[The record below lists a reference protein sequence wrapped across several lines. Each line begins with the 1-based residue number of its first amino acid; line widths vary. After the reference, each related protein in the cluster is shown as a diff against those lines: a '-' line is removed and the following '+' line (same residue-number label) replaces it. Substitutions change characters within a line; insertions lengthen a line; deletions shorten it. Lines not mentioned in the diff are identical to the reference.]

1 MRDAGLAEEGGGWP
15 VGWRAKSTDN
25 FKSNGNGNND
35 EESDARRWAR
45 SEKGSRLWRM
55 LRCKARMMSSGE
67 IGGRN
72 GLRDPIRDVPPTE
85 PAPIS
90 WTPPM

>member
-1 MRDAGLAEEGGGWP
+1 MSWYCTMVIPMRDAGLAEEGGGWP

-45 SEKGSRLWRM
+45 SEKGSRL
-55 LRCKARMMSSGE
+55 
-67 IGGRN
+67 
-72 GLRDPIRDVPPTE
+72 
-85 PAPIS
+85 
-90 WTPPM
+90 